1 MNYVRINEGPIQ
13 VARATL
19 WDELF
24 SECNQYFDWLGD
36 TPAIQELFG
45 SRIYQYN
52 SLKEKGTEYIVDKIN
67 EYNETND
74 DNISFLNKEC
84 EDLFIDIVF
93 RNFFLI
99 EFHELVNNFYSLE
112 KNDLLLGSMREEIEK
127 ILTNSPFSSTL
138 QVVEMLTPPDS
149 IERYDFI
156 DLVEEILE
164 KTQHPLT
171 FKLLD
176 KHHET
181 VWVTKRLAKEENYN
195 RYQEIS

>member
-1 MNYVRINEGPIQ
+1 
-13 VARATL
+13 
-19 WDELF
+19 
-24 SECNQYFDWLGD
+24 
-36 TPAIQELFG
+36 
-45 SRIYQYN
+45 
-52 SLKEKGTEYIVDKIN
+52 
-67 EYNETND
+67 
-74 DNISFLNKEC
+74 
-84 EDLFIDIVF
+84 
-93 RNFFLI
+93 
-99 EFHELVNNFYSLE
+99 
-112 KNDLLLGSMREEIEK
+112 MREEIEK

-195 RYQEIS
+195 RYQKIS